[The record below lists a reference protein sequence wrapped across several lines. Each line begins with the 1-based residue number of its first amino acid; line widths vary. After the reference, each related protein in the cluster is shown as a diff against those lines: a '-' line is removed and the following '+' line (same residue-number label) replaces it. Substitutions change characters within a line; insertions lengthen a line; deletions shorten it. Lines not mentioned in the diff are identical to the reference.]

1 MATSTSSAS
10 VALPPLP
17 LTQRLSPR
25 VLRLLGDNPSKFTLQ
40 GSNTYL
46 VGSGPRRFLIDTG
59 EGGRKAWTEALEK
72 VLREEGVRAIEGV
85 LLTHWHP
92 DHVGGVGDVRGV
104 CGRVFG
110 SGGEEVRVFKNQ
122 SRPGQKGERGIEDG
136 QVFRTADDDDGEG
149 QTTLRA
155 FYCPGHAVDHMAFVL
170 EEEGAVFTGDNVLG
184 HGTAVFEDLAAYMRS
199 LEGMV
204 GLFGR
209 GAKADDAAG
218 RAYPGHGE
226 VIEDGKEK
234 VREYIAHRKEREGQI
249 LDALKGL
256 ATGGAGPAA
265 GQHEG
270 GSNSQSSSSSMD
282 VVKVVYKDY
291 PENLWVPAE
300 GGVVQVLRKLE
311 EEGRV
316 RLLENGNWKLAEGE
330 KSSL

>member
-1 MATSTSSAS
+1 MATSTSSAPP
-10 VALPPLP
+10 ALPPLP
-17 LTQRLSPR
+17 LIQRLSPR

-72 VLREEGVRAIEGV
+72 VLREEGITGIEAV

-104 CGRVFG
+104 CGQIFG
-110 SGGEEVRVFKNQ
+110 SGGEGVEVEVFKNQ
-122 SRPGQKGERGIEDG
+122 SRRGEYGERGIEDG
-136 QVFRTADDDDGEG
+136 QVFRTAEGE
-149 QTTLRA
+149 TTLRA

-204 GLFGR
+204 GLFGQ
-209 GAKADDAAG
+209 GVKAGNGTG

-226 VIEDGKEK
+226 VIEDGKGK
-234 VREYIAHRKEREGQI
+234 VREYIAHRKEREVQI

-256 ATGGAGPAA
+256 ATGGSGRAA
-265 GQHEG
+265 GQDEG
-270 GSNSQSSSSSMD
+270 GSDGQSSSSSMD

-311 EEGRV
+311 GEGRV
-316 RLLENGNWKLAEGE
+316 RLLENGDWKLVEGE

>member
-1 MATSTSSAS
+1 MATSTSTSGPA
-10 VALPPLP
+10 ALPPLP
-17 LTQRLSPR
+17 LIQKLSPR

-59 EGGRKAWTEALEK
+59 EGGRKVWTEALEN
-72 VLREEGVRAIEGV
+72 VLREEGVRGIEGV

-92 DHVGGVGDVRGV
+92 DHVGGVGDVRG
-104 CGRVFG
+104 GG
-110 SGGEEVRVFKNQ
+110 GGEEVRVFKNQ
-122 SRPGQKGERGIEDG
+122 SRPGQEGERGIEDG
-136 QVFRTADDDDGEG
+136 QVFCTADDDDDEG

-209 GAKADDAAG
+209 GAKAGSGTG

-226 VIEDGKEK
+226 VIEEGKER

-256 ATGGAGPAA
+256 ATGGASRAA
-265 GQHEG
+265 GKDEG
-270 GSNSQSSSSSMD
+270 GSNGQWSSSSMD

-291 PENLWVPAE
+291 PEKLWVPAE

-311 EEGRV
+311 GEVRV
-316 RLLENGNWKLAEGE
+316 RLMENGNWKLAEGE

>member
-1 MATSTSSAS
+1 MTTSSTSSS
-10 VALPPLP
+10 ALPALP
-17 LTQRLSPR
+17 LIHRLSPR
-25 VLRLLGDNPSKFTLQ
+25 VLRLLGNNPSKFTLQ

-59 EGGRKAWTEALEK
+59 EGGRKVWTEALEK
-72 VLREEGVRAIEGV
+72 VLREEGVTGLEGV

-136 QVFRTADDDDGEG
+136 QVFRTANDDEER

-204 GLFGR
+204 GLFGQ
-209 GAKADDAAG
+209 GDGGTG

-226 VIEDGKEK
+226 VIEDGKGK

-256 ATGGAGPAA
+256 ASGGASRAA
-265 GQHEG
+265 GQDEG
-270 GSNSQSSSSSMD
+270 GSNGQSSSSSMD

-291 PENLWVPAE
+291 PENLWAPAE

-311 EEGRV
+311 GEGRV
-316 RLLENGNWKLAEGE
+316 RLLENGNWKPAEGG